1 MKQNFKLIIEY
12 DGTGFYG
19 WQRQKKEQTIQGELE
34 KVLSLILNQEIHI
47 HGSGR
52 TDAGVHALGQVAH
65 FHANTRI
72 SPPDLKK
79 GVNSLIKHAI
89 VIQECHPMPNEF
101 HARYNALSKEY
112 LYHILN
118 QPNACAI
125 GRDYLWHI
133 RQPLDLG
140 NMNICSDLLVGPHDF
155 KSFENTGSPRS
166 SSVREVFSAQW
177 VAQTEGKLVFRISA
191 SGFLKNMVRNL
202 VGTLIN
208 VGLGK
213 VSPEEFEQI
222 LLSCDRA
229 LASATAPARGL
240 FLNRVIY

>member
-1 MKQNFKLIIEY
+1 MKQNFKLVIEY

-72 SPPDLKK
+72 NPADLKK

-89 VIQECHPMPNEF
+89 VIQECSPVPNEF
-101 HARYNALSKEY
+101 HARYNAQSKEY
-112 LYHILN
+112 LYHVLN
-118 QPNACAI
+118 RPQGCAI

-166 SSVREVFSAQW
+166 SSVREVFSARW
-177 VAQTEGKLVFRISA
+177 NSQTEDKLVFKISA

-213 VSPEEFEQI
+213 ISPEEFEQI
-222 LLSCDRA
+222 LLACDRT

>member
-65 FHANTRI
+65 FHADTQI
-72 SPPDLKK
+72 SQADLKK

-89 VIQECHPMPNEF
+89 VIQECRSVPHEF
-101 HARYNALSKEY
+101 HARYNAVSKEY
-112 LYHILN
+112 LYHVLN
-118 QPNACAI
+118 RPNACAI
-125 GRDYLWHI
+125 KRDFLWHI
-133 RQPLDLG
+133 RHPLDVVS
-140 NMNICSDLLVGPHDF
+140 MNICSHMLIGAHDF
-155 KSFENTGSPRS
+155 KSFENTGSLRS

-177 VAQTEGKLVFRISA
+177 VAQTEGKIVFRISA

-213 VSPEEFEQI
+213 ISPEKFEQI
-222 LLSCDRA
+222 LLSCDRT